1 MKKIIPFLFLI
12 FCASP
17 VLAETY
23 LQCEWKAEAHN
34 AISGQYMGTKDYSKL
49 FRIKDNQIYD
59 SDKLLQSTF
68 TSDKII
74 AIEEYINSDKA
85 KIKNEYTINRIT
97 GSIDYFNK
105 YEAGLL
111 VKFIVTA
118 KGTGSC
124 KVIGNKP
131 KF

>member
-1 MKKIIPFLFLI
+1 
-12 FCASP
+12 
-17 VLAETY
+17 
-23 LQCEWKAEAHN
+23 
-34 AISGQYMGTKDYSKL
+34 MGTKDYSKL
-49 FRIKDNQIYD
+49 FRIKDNQIYYG
-59 SDKLLQSTF
+59 DKLLQSTF

-74 AIEEYINSDKA
+74 AIEEYVNSDKA

-124 KVIGNKP
+124 KVIDNKP